1 MEQVSSSKKTVYF
14 AVPLLDVP
22 LIDDA
27 DQEQL
32 PIQLKE
38 PLLTKQHD
46 GSRKVGEECTVWKS
60 AKTWL
65 YLLAG
70 VIVGVTF
77 YGIGLYILVNYYNIA
92 SMGRSNVVMFSF
104 LWANMTFIAFY
115 LLFSVFE
122 FRFALGVFIG
132 FCTASTLTDISFGM
146 PWKGSLIIASVLV
159 YFAARAVNGH
169 TERERRG
176 TVLPMV
182 LV

>member
-27 DQEQL
+27 DQQQL

-38 PLLTKQHD
+38 PLLIKNHD

-92 SMGRSNVVMFSF
+92 SMGRSNVVMFFFF
-104 LWANMTFIAFY
+104 LS
-115 LLFSVFE
+115 LV
-122 FRFALGVFIG
+122 
-132 FCTASTLTDISFGM
+132 
-146 PWKGSLIIASVLV
+146 LIILYLFISS
-159 YFAARAVNGH
+159 N
-169 TERERRG
+169 
-176 TVLPMV
+176 TVLIA
-182 LV
+182 